1 MDEDNVSVELDYT
14 QNEKH
19 FKALK
24 LTGVLLLITPFFIV
38 FGMTI
43 DIWNI
48 SHSPLKTNSQGSNVT
63 CDYLK
68 WIRLTNT
75 LHLGL
80 CVSGKKTFAL
90 RRDFISTINETQFFL
105 TSSNRQP

>member
-1 MDEDNVSVELDYT
+1 MEEDNVSVELDYT
-14 QNEKH
+14 QQKKH

-48 SHSPLKTNSQGSNVT
+48 SHSPLKSNSQSTNVT

-68 WIRLTNT
+68 WIRLTDT

-80 CVSGKKTFAL
+80 CVSGKKKNSCIKT
-90 RRDFISTINETQFFL
+90 
-105 TSSNRQP
+105 

>member
-1 MDEDNVSVELDYT
+1 MEEDNVSVELDYT
-14 QNEKH
+14 QQTKH

-48 SHSPLKTNSQGSNVT
+48 SHSPLKSNSQGTNVT

-68 WIRLTNT
+68 WIRLTDT

-80 CVSGKKTFAL
+80 CVSGKKNSCIKT
-90 RRDFISTINETQFFL
+90 
-105 TSSNRQP
+105 